1 MFKKNKDISAKTVNL
16 LTVLTLVLT
25 AFFVVYLST
34 TASAQFSLTG
44 RVSAIDTH
52 QKTITVTAYNGPDKP
67 LGPDYGL
74 ALDRQA
80 RIMSGDG
87 EKSFGDIR
95 EGDWVTITYHE
106 ESGGSLIA
114 EGIAMTF
121 PPASYS
127 AYTGP
132 RTFSLQGKVVV
143 IDRDAR
149 TFTVDPSYYYGQNYS
164 GGVRVF
170 AYRDGAVVLLG
181 SERRDFRDLRVGDWV
196 TVAFHQEGNGFV
208 VTDEIAITSPP
219 AFYPESSARTISLQ
233 GKIVA
238 IDRDVRTFTVDPSY
252 YYGQNYSGG
261 VRVFAYRDGAVVLL
275 GSERRDFR
283 DLRVGDW
290 VTVAFHQEGNGFV
303 VTDEIAITSP
313 PVFYPESSARMITLP
328 GKIVAIDSG
337 ARTLTIDPSYCY
349 EPNFGR
355 TRGVRVFALG
365 SGVSVMM
372 GNERRDFRDLRVGDW
387 VTVSFHHEGNGIMI
401 TDGVAL
407 RSPATIGCTEKQG

>member
-87 EKSFGDIR
+87 ERSFGDIR
-95 EGDWVTITYHE
+95 AGDWVTITYHE

-132 RTFSLQGKVVV
+132 RTFSLQGKVLV
-143 IDRDAR
+143 IDRDA
-149 TFTVDPSYYYGQNYS
+149 
-164 GGVRVF
+164 
-170 AYRDGAVVLLG
+170 
-181 SERRDFRDLRVGDWV
+181 
-196 TVAFHQEGNGFV
+196 
-208 VTDEIAITSPP
+208 
-219 AFYPESSARTISLQ
+219 
-233 GKIVA
+233 
-238 IDRDVRTFTVDPSY
+238 RTFTVDPSY

-407 RSPATIGCTEKQG
+407 GSPATIGCTEKQG